1 MTDPNRQSAKQ
12 QQETTAFHEHGAF
25 VPPSPQELAA
35 RLPNLEVL
43 ELLGHGGMGIV
54 YKGRQPFLDRYVA
67 IKLIRPDFGN
77 TDESQQRFIR
87 EARSLAKLLHPNIVT
102 VFDFGKTGDLC
113 YLVMEYV
120 EGKSLRELIAHKSV
134 TARDVLDFV
143 PQIGEGLRHAHES
156 GIVHRD
162 VKPENILVDRRNRVR
177 LVDFGIAMLLD
188 PTGRRGPDDRRI
200 AGTLGYMA
208 PEQFSMPESVDHRAD
223 IFSTGAV
230 CFEMLTGEIPRGDP
244 APPPSSKAPA
254 DQRFDPIVLK
264 ALEHD
269 RDRRYQQIGHMNT
282 DLALLTRTP
291 ESTIRLEKTVPATV
305 DQVFAAWTNPE
316 QMARWYAPSDDFTTP
331 IAEAD
336 LRVGGKYR
344 VGMKHKD
351 REEANIVS
359 GQYCR
364 VDAPRCLSFTWAWES
379 PRADVHE
386 TQVTLEFR
394 PRPGATDLT
403 LIHERF
409 REEQARKEHT
419 EGWTGCLNRL
429 AIKLS

>member
-1 MTDPNRQSAKQ
+1 MTNPRQQSAKQ
-12 QQETTAFHEHGAF
+12 QQATTFHERGRF

-43 ELLGHGGMGIV
+43 ELLGQGGMGVV
-54 YKGRQPFLDRYVA
+54 YKGRQPFLDRQVA
-67 IKLIRPDFGN
+67 IKLIRPDFG
-77 TDESQQRFIR
+77 TSQDSEERFIR
-87 EARSLAKLLHPNIVT
+87 EGRSLAKLQHPNIVT
-102 VFDFGKTGDLC
+102 VFDLGKAGDLC

-120 EGKSLRELIAHKSV
+120 EGASLRQRIAQKSIS
-134 TARDVLDFV
+134 ARDVLDFV
-143 PQIGEGLRHAHES
+143 PQIGEALRHAHET

-177 LVDFGIAMLLD
+177 LVDFGLAMLLD
-188 PTGRRGPDDRRI
+188 PTGRLAPEDRSI

-208 PEQFSMPESVDHRAD
+208 PEQFSMPEKVDHRAD
-223 IFSTGAV
+223 IYSTGAV

-244 APPPSSKAPA
+244 APPPSSKASS

-264 ALEHD
+264 ALQRD

-291 ESTIRLEKTVPATV
+291 ESTIRFEKNIPAPA

-316 QMARWYAPSDDFTTP
+316 QMARWYAPTDDFTTP
-331 IAEAD
+331 IAEVD
-336 LRVGGKYR
+336 LRVGGKYK

-351 REEANIVS
+351 REHANIVS

-364 VDAPRCLSFTWAWES
+364 VDPPHGLSFTWAWEA
-379 PRADVHE
+379 PEADSHE
-386 TQVTLEFR
+386 TQVTLELR
-394 PRPGATDLT
+394 PNADSTDLT

-409 REEQARKEHT
+409 REEEARKQHT

-429 AIKLS
+429 AIKLA